1 MNKDGIDHTFTVP
14 ETQIDVPVAALETFN
29 GEPIAGAVEPGTY
42 DFNCTIH
49 PQMTGV
55 VTIVA

>member
-1 MNKDGIDHTFTVP
+1 
-14 ETQIDVPVAALETFN
+14 VAALERFN
-29 GEPIAGAVEPGTY
+29 GEPITGAVEPGTY

>member
-1 MNKDGIDHTFTVP
+1 VNKDGIDHTFTVP

-49 PQMTGV
+49 PQMTV
-55 VTIVA
+55 S